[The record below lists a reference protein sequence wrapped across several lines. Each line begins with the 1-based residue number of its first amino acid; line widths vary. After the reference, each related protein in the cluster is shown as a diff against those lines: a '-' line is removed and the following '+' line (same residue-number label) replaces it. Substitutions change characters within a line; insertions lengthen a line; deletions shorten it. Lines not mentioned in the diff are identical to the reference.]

1 MKFDIKDEH
10 LRSNWA
16 SFFTR
21 VALNPVI
28 FMSNF
33 QMDVQEGKP
42 TFEISIDQVGL
53 EDVKKRIEIR
63 RKDGHYSM
71 DINIKAFVD
80 LPPSQRGAHMSRS
93 AESIEECITEQIFS
107 PKQSIEEFASAIAS
121 GMLDKHA
128 YATMSH
134 VEIEGPFI
142 IQGRP
147 REGKASGQSAYY
159 VKCVV
164 DATRGCEGT
173 GEHPCSIFLSASADG
188 MIACPCGQ
196 EMSREFAKEMLLKRE
211 DLNLDTGSIDTI
223 LNVIP
228 IATHNQRATGTI
240 TMQVPEP
247 GVIDVLDLIDAIVD
261 SMSGRISGVL
271 KRPDEAL
278 LIRLVHQDPMF
289 TEDVVRRMAWNVTG
303 ERFQNLPDDMKV
315 TVKVVSYESIHPH
328 QVSATKVSTLGELRT
343 AVSQVIS
350 Q

>member
-1 MKFDIKDEH
+1 
-10 LRSNWA
+10 
-16 SFFTR
+16 
-21 VALNPVI
+21 
-28 FMSNF
+28 MSNF
-33 QMDVQEGKP
+33 HTDVQEGKP
-42 TFEISIDQVGL
+42 TFEINIDQVGL

-80 LPPSQRGAHMSRS
+80 LPASQRGAHMSRS

-128 YATMSH
+128 YATTTH

-142 IQGRP
+142 IQARQ
-147 REGKASGQSAYY
+147 REGMASGQAAYY

-173 GEHPCSIFLSASADG
+173 GQHPCSIFLSASADG

-196 EMSREFAKEMLLKRE
+196 EMSREFAKEMLLNR
-211 DLNLDTGSIDTI
+211 DDVNLDSEAIDTI

-228 IATHNQRATGTI
+228 VATHNQRATGTL
-240 TMQVPEP
+240 TVQVPEP
-247 GVIDVLDLIDAIVD
+247 GAVDVLDLIDVVEE

-289 TEDVVRRMAWNVTG
+289 TEDVVRRMAWNVAG
-303 ERFQNLPDDMKV
+303 VRFKDLPDDMKV
-315 TVKVVSYESIHPH
+315 TVKLVSMESIHPH
-328 QVSATKVSTLGELRT
+328 QVSAMKVATLGDLR
-343 AVSQVIS
+343 AAASQANS
-350 Q
+350 T